1 MRLRPLRPAWVI
13 SSPEF
18 YFSSPKNMAHQPF
31 SGPIPDDR
39 LYCPRYDMWIQE
51 GANGEILI
59 GATSFGV
66 FLAGEIIAFT
76 SKPKGAEVD
85 IGRGM
90 GTVECRKTVLAV
102 HAPVSF
108 VLLEGN
114 DEAEERPKLVNL
126 EPYGK
131 GWMARARPTCWDE
144 EKLTLVDAATY
155 RQQILK
161 IEPEATFG

>member
-1 MRLRPLRPAWVI
+1 
-13 SSPEF
+13 
-18 YFSSPKNMAHQPF
+18 MAHTPF
-31 SGPIPDDR
+31 TGTIPDDR
-39 LYCPRYDMWIQE
+39 LYCPRHDMWVQE
-51 GANGEILI
+51 TADGEVLI
-59 GATSFGV
+59 GATSFGI

-76 SKPKGAEVD
+76 SKPKGAEVE

-114 DEAEERPKLVNL
+114 DEAEARPKLVYL

-131 GWMARARPTCWDE
+131 GWMARARATRWDE
-144 EKLTLVDAATY
+144 EKVMLVDAAAY
-155 RQQILK
+155 RQHILK
-161 IEPEATFG
+161 IEPEASFG